1 MKQSFN
7 IRELAYE
14 ALLAVQ
20 KDGRQSHLVLQEFVQ
35 KSETRTDAAARDRA
49 FLTRLVEG
57 TIEYALQLDYVIGQ
71 FSRTPVRR
79 IKTQILVI
87 LRLAAY
93 QILYM
98 DAVPDRAAVNEAV
111 NLTAKKGFGG
121 LRGFVNGVLRTLARN
136 KDTIVWPDPEI
147 DAAAYISV
155 RCSIAKEI
163 VSAWINRY
171 GFEKTE
177 AICRSFLENVP
188 VCVHRISGTLSD
200 RYCPSGYLADAWFL
214 KATERSLTELDDFRE
229 GRIYIQDL
237 SSQIALYSAGIR
249 PGDTVLDLCAAPGG
263 KSLLAAG
270 LCRSSDPDSSDGGW
284 VLSYDLTDEKTD
296 LIRENCRRCHMPNIR
311 IGTADARQFDPALEA
326 QFDVVIAD
334 LPCSGFG
341 VAGKKPEIK
350 YKNYKE
356 TVAALS
362 GLQKQI
368 LENAV
373 RYVRPGGKLLYST
386 CTIAVEENEDNAA
399 WLTRQFGFMPVDLRK
414 NLPEKLQ
421 SIPTAQKG
429 YVQLLPGDGPWDG
442 FFFSLFVRPDTQEGN
457 S

>member
-1 MKQSFN
+1 
-7 IRELAYE
+7 
-14 ALLAVQ
+14 
-20 KDGRQSHLVLQEFVQ
+20 
-35 KSETRTDAAARDRA
+35 
-49 FLTRLVEG
+49 
-57 TIEYALQLDYVIGQ
+57 
-71 FSRTPVRR
+71 
-79 IKTQILVI
+79 
-87 LRLAAY
+87 
-93 QILYM
+93 
-98 DAVPDRAAVNEAV
+98 
-111 NLTAKKGFGG
+111 
-121 LRGFVNGVLRTLARN
+121 
-136 KDTIVWPDPEI
+136 
-147 DAAAYISV
+147 
-155 RCSIAKEI
+155 
-163 VSAWINRY
+163 
-171 GFEKTE
+171 
-177 AICRSFLENVP
+177 
-188 VCVHRISGTLSD
+188 
-200 RYCPSGYLADAWFL
+200 
-214 KATERSLTELDDFRE
+214 
-229 GRIYIQDL
+229 
-237 SSQIALYSAGIR
+237 
-249 PGDTVLDLCAAPGG
+249 
-263 KSLLAAG
+263 
-270 LCRSSDPDSSDGGW
+270 GW

-399 WLTRQFGFMPVDLRK
+399 WLTRQFGLMPVDLRK